1 MIKHLWSDTSAYFLR
16 PITYI
21 NAYSRKYF
29 QADLVAG
36 LTVGIV
42 ALPQAIA
49 YAMIAE
55 LPPQYGLYAA
65 VVAAI
70 FGALWGSSNH
80 LSTGPTNTTS
90 LLVLATLIPIADS
103 NDERY
108 LLAAGV
114 MAVMVGIFKI
124 VLGVARM
131 GVLVNFVSD
140 SVIIGFTAGAGFLIG
155 ANQLRHLL
163 RLEIPSSASLIDT
176 IRNLVLHISEVH
188 WMSLF
193 IGSGV
198 LIVVAVIKWLAP
210 KLPGSLLGMVV
221 STAIVGGLR
230 LDHVGVS
237 VIGQLPRGLPPL
249 AHLPLLDLDLISQL
263 SMGALA
269 VGAISLVEAV
279 AISRSIARQSG
290 QQLDSNQEFV
300 GQGIANL
307 VTGFFSGMPVSGS
320 FARSAINYE
329 AGAKTSVSSII
340 AGLFVLISMVLIAP
354 LAAFLPR
361 AALAGVLMI
370 SAYGLIDR
378 KEMARIWRGARGDA
392 AIMVITFLAT
402 LFLPLQFA
410 VLTGILIS
418 FAVYILS
425 TSVPRIVPV
434 LPSDNFSH
442 FEPDPKAQPCTQ
454 LAILEIFGDLYFG
467 ASGHVEEEIRHYLE
481 THPTQR
487 FLLLRM
493 LSVTQIDIS
502 GVHALESIVRAIR
515 QRGGDMYIVRTQ
527 APVLELFKS
536 TGFLDVLGE
545 DHFLDYGAAISL
557 LFNRI
562 LDPAICIYECE
573 ARVFKECL
581 NLPRP
586 AKLPEE
592 EVVPLATPQHPAAT
606 VSALEL
612 WQELHQPKSPV
623 VIDIREPREFHQ
635 GHIPQA
641 ASIPLFSLIEDPSQ
655 IPQIRPVVLVCRSGR
670 RSSRAIYM
678 LNKKGFTNLRILEG
692 GMLDWECAGLLDAV
706 DV

>member
-1 MIKHLWSDTSAYFLR
+1 MLKHLWSDTSAYFLR
-16 PITYI
+16 PITFIQSYRRG
-21 NAYSRKYF
+21 YLHS
-29 QADLVAG
+29 DLIAG

-90 LLVLATLIPIADS
+90 LIVLATLIPVADS
-103 NDERY
+103 GDERY

-176 IRNLVLHISEVH
+176 LQGLALHIAEVH
-188 WMSLF
+188 WVSF
-193 IGSGV
+193 VIGSGV
-198 LIVVAVIKWLAP
+198 LIVVAVTKWLAP

-221 STAIVGGLR
+221 ATGIVGGLR
-230 LDHVGVS
+230 LDQGGVL
-237 VIGQLPRGLPPL
+237 VIGELPRGLPPL
-249 AHLPLLDLDLISQL
+249 AHLPILDLQLISQL

-290 QQLDSNQEFV
+290 QHLDSNQEFI

-307 VTGFFSGMPVSGS
+307 VAGFFSGMPVSGS

-340 AGLFVLISMVLIAP
+340 AGFFVLISMVLIAP

-361 AALAGVLMI
+361 AALAGVLLV

-418 FAVYILS
+418 FAVYILG

-442 FEPDPKAQPCTQ
+442 FEPNSKAQPCTQ

-481 THPTQR
+481 AHPGQR
-487 FLLLRM
+487 YLLLRM
-493 LSVTQIDIS
+493 LSVDQIDIS
-502 GVHALESIVRAIR
+502 GVHALESIVRTIR
-515 QRGGDMYIVRTQ
+515 QRGGDMYMVRTQ

-545 DHFLDYGAAISL
+545 DHFLDYGTAIST

-562 LDPAICIYECE
+562 LDPAVCIYECE
-573 ARVFKECL
+573 ARVFEECL

-586 AKLPEE
+586 GKLPEE
-592 EVVPLATPQHPAAT
+592 ALVPLVIPKHPVPTISSLA
-606 VSALEL
+606 L
-612 WQELHQPKSPV
+612 WQELHQPRPPV
-623 VIDIREPREFHQ
+623 VIDVREPREFHQ

-641 ASIPLFSLIEDPSQ
+641 QSIPLFNLIRDPSQ

-670 RSSRAIYM
+670 RSTRAIYM
-678 LNKKGFTNLRILEG
+678 LNQKGYSNLRLLEG
-692 GMLDWECAGLLDAV
+692 GMLAWEYAGFLDAV